1 MSTPSDNMPPGG
13 TWPDLAGRIE
23 GQVHKLPIRV
33 YYEDTDFSGIVYH
46 ANYLRFAERGRSDF
60 LRLAGVHHTSLFE
73 GEDPVAFAIRR
84 MEMDFLKP
92 ARIDD
97 RLEVHTRYV
106 RASGAR
112 IDARQVIWQLA
123 GTCAPQALC
132 QADVFAAVLDTR
144 GRPRRLPVYVRDALA
159 PFVSVPGAGEGA

>member
-1 MSTPSDNMPPGG
+1 MSD
-13 TWPDLAGRIE
+13 WPDLAGRIE

-60 LRLAGVHHTSLFE
+60 LRLAGVHHTDLFE
-73 GEDPVAFAIRR
+73 GEDPVAFAIHR
-84 MEMDFLKP
+84 MEIDFLKP

-112 IDARQVIWQLA
+112 IEAEQEIMRLA
-123 GTCAPQALC
+123 GE
-132 QADVFAAVLDTR
+132 DVPEPIWRARVLAAVLDGA
-144 GRPRRLPVYVRDALA
+144 GRPRRLPVSVRDALA
-159 PFVSVPGAGEGA
+159 PLVVQPDRRPDG

>member
-1 MSTPSDNMPPGG
+1 MSGAV
-13 TWPDLAGRIE
+13 WPDLAGRIE

-60 LRLAGVHHTSLFE
+60 LRLAGVHHADLFDRD
-73 GEDPVAFAIRR
+73 DPVAFAVHR
-84 MEMDFLKP
+84 MEIDFLRP

-106 RASGAR
+106 RAGGAR
-112 IDARQVIWQLA
+112 IEAEQVIWRLTA
-123 GTCAPQALC
+123 EGKPEDELWRAR
-132 QADVFAAVLDTR
+132 VYAAVLDKA
-144 GRPRRLPVYVRDALA
+144 GRPRRLPASVRDALA
-159 PFVSVPGAGEGA
+159 PLVSPSESRE

>member
-1 MSTPSDNMPPGG
+1 MSD
-13 TWPDLAGRIE
+13 WPDLAGRIE

-60 LRLAGVHHTSLFE
+60 LRLAGVHHTDLFE
-73 GEDPVAFAIRR
+73 GEDPVAFAIHR
-84 MEMDFLKP
+84 MEIDFLKP

-112 IDARQVIWQLA
+112 IEAEQEIMRLAEKDASEPIWRARVL
-123 GTCAPQALC
+123 
-132 QADVFAAVLDTR
+132 AAVLDSA
-144 GRPRRLPVYVRDALA
+144 GRPRRLPVSVRDALA
-159 PFVSVPGAGEGA
+159 PLVVRPDRRPDG